1 MEIVLIYD
9 DLGFADYYNIP
20 QYVYFFHKPQK
31 RTKEFFSPLSFD
43 FSLLSSHLL
52 LLLSLHL
59 FQTFLEIRFLDRF
72 FLSFFNLL
80 A

>member
-9 DLGFADYYNIP
+9 DLGFVDYYNIP

-43 FSLLSSHLL
+43 FSHKPLVFIIVSFVVVAVFASLL
-52 LLLSLHL
+52 
-59 FQTFLEIRFLDRF
+59 I
-72 FLSFFNLL
+72 SFGN
-80 A
+80 

>member
-20 QYVYFFHKPQK
+20 QNVYFFHKPQK

-43 FSLLSSHLL
+43 FSLSTLV
-52 LLLSLHL
+52 
-59 FQTFLEIRFLDRF
+59 
-72 FLSFFNLL
+72 FNLPS
-80 A
+80 

>member
-20 QYVYFFHKPQK
+20 QNVYFFHKSQK

-43 FSLLSSHLL
+43 FNH
-52 LLLSLHL
+52 
-59 FQTFLEIRFLDRF
+59 
-72 FLSFFNLL
+72 
-80 A
+80 